1 MDNVINTANEE
12 MLIYVLSTAILVLL
26 VVIIRMGIHH
36 SLFEGTDLSVESR
49 RRWGVTIRNI
59 LLALFILG
67 IGFIWAPK
75 IQPFAVSLLAIALA
89 VVLATKEIIT
99 CISGSILRM
108 VTKTYSLG
116 DRIEIGDIRGKVVD
130 HNALTTTLL
139 EIGPGQT
146 SHQYTGRA
154 MTFPNSF
161 LFNHSL
167 TNETYTKKFRLHI
180 ITVPLSTDD
189 NWNIAEQLLLK
200 AGREEAGPYIEEA
213 RTYLKK
219 LEGKLWLD
227 APSVEPRVTI
237 QLPKPGQIHLL
248 LRVPCPTQY
257 PSRLEQAILK
267 KFLAEFHFAPRF
279 SLTTTTQAHTSDRS
293 VSNSM

>member
-1 MDNVINTANEE
+1 MDNLTTTANEE
-12 MLIYVLSTAILVLL
+12 MFIYVFSTAIFVLL
-26 VVIIRMGIHH
+26 IVIIRMGIHH
-36 SLFEGTDLSVESR
+36 SLLQGSDLSVEGR
-49 RRWGVTIRNI
+49 KRWALTIRNI
-59 LLALFILG
+59 LLVLFILG

-75 IQPFAVSLLAIALA
+75 LQTIAVPLLAIALA
-89 VVLATKEIIT
+89 VVLATKEILT

-108 VTKTYSLG
+108 VTKAYSIG
-116 DRIEIGDIRGKVVD
+116 DRIEIGGIRGNVVD

-154 MTFPNSF
+154 MVIPNSF
-161 LFNHSL
+161 LFSHPL

-189 NWNIAEQLLLK
+189 DWKRAEQLLLK
-200 AGREEAGPYIEEA
+200 AGQVEAAPYIEEA

-227 APSVEPRVTI
+227 APSVKPRVTV
-237 QLPKPGQIHLL
+237 QLPEPGRIHLL

-267 KFLAEFHFAPRF
+267 KFLTDFEFAPRF
-279 SLTTTTQAHTSDRS
+279 AFASPPLVRPPDPPLSS
-293 VSNSM
+293 

>member
-1 MDNVINTANEE
+1 MMDDLTNLANEE

-36 SLFEGTDLSVESR
+36 SLFEGADLSVESR

-108 VTKTYSLG
+108 VTKAYSLG

-189 NWNIAEQLLLK
+189 NWKIAEQLLLK

-279 SLTTTTQAHTSDRS
+279 ALPDSPLAHVPESSLSS
-293 VSNSM
+293 

>member
-12 MLIYVLSTAILVLL
+12 MLIYVLSTAILILL

-49 RRWGVTIRNI
+49 RHWGVTIRNI
-59 LLALFILG
+59 LLVIFILG

-75 IQPFAVSLLAIALA
+75 IQTFAVSLLAIALA
-89 VVLATKEIIT
+89 VVIATKEFIA
-99 CISGSILRM
+99 CVSGSILRM
-108 VTKTYSLG
+108 VTKVYSLG
-116 DRIEIGDIRGKVVD
+116 DRIEIGGIRGNVVD
-130 HNALTTTLL
+130 HNALTTTIL

-154 MTFPNSF
+154 MSIPNSWIF
-161 LFNHSL
+161 QHAVS
-167 TNETYTKKFRLHI
+167 NETYTKKFRLHI

-189 NWNIAEQLLLK
+189 NWKLAEELLLK
-200 AGREEAGPYIEEA
+200 AGEQEAAPYIEEA
-213 RTYLKK
+213 RAYFKK
-219 LEGKLWLD
+219 LEGKNWLH
-227 APSVEPRVTI
+227 APSVKPRVTVQI
-237 QLPKPGQIHLL
+237 PEPGCIKLL

-257 PSRLEQAILK
+257 PSRLEQAILN

-279 SLTTTTQAHTSDRS
+279 ASP
-293 VSNSM
+293 NSPIAD

>member
-1 MDNVINTANEE
+1 MMNDAINTANEE

-59 LLALFILG
+59 LLVLFILG

-75 IQPFAVSLLAIALA
+75 IQTFAVSLLAIALA
-89 VVLATKEIIT
+89 VVLATKEVIT
-99 CISGSILRM
+99 CISGSILRT
-108 VTKTYSLG
+108 VTKAYSLG
-116 DRIEIGDIRGKVVD
+116 DRIEIGDIRGNVVD

-154 MTFPNSF
+154 MIFPNSF
-161 LFNHSL
+161 IFNHPL
-167 TNETYTKKFRLHI
+167 TNETYTKKYRLHI

-189 NWNIAEQLLLK
+189 NWKTAKQLLLK
-200 AGREEAGPYIEEA
+200 AGREEAAPYIEKA
-213 RTYLKK
+213 RTYFKS
-219 LEGKLWLD
+219 LEGKQWLD
-227 APSVEPRVTI
+227 APYVEPRVTV
-237 QLPKPGQIHLL
+237 QLPEPGRINLL

-267 KFLAEFHFAPRF
+267 NFLAEFHFAPRF
-279 SLTTTTQAHTSDRS
+279 ALPGPPLADRPETPTAS
-293 VSNSM
+293 